1 MTITVFTPTYNRAH
15 TILRL
20 YNSLLRQTYKDFE
33 WLVIDDGSTDDTGN
47 LFRELIFEH
56 KLNIRYYKVENGGKH
71 RAINKALNLAD
82 GDIFFIVDSDDYLVD
97 NALERIVYWFDTIE
111 SENEKRNFAGVSG
124 LKGKPTGQ
132 LVGTT
137 FQGDYK
143 DARYA
148 ERIKYKIF
156 GDKAE
161 AYYTDIIRKYR
172 FPEFEGENHVAMSVV
187 WAAIGGDGY
196 KLRYFNEVIYICEY
210 LQDGITKSS
219 LSRRRKNIKGTL
231 YAYSKLMRYDFPISL
246 KLRYLLNYLRFL
258 LYKYVDLT
266 KKRFGG
272 N

>member
-20 YNSLLRQTYKDFE
+20 YDSLLWQTYKDFE

-47 LFRELIFEH
+47 LFSEIMSEH

-71 RAINKALNLAD
+71 RAINKALELAN

-97 NALERIVYWFDTIE
+97 NALERIVHWLDTIE
-111 SENEKRNFAGVSG
+111 PEKERGKFAGVSG
-124 LKGKPTGQ
+124 LRGMPSGQ
-132 LVGTT
+132 LMGET
-137 FQGDYK
+137 FHGDYK

-148 ERIKYKIF
+148 ERTKYEIL

-161 AYYTDIIRKYR
+161 AFYTDIIRKYR
-172 FPEFEGENHVAMSVV
+172 FPEFEGENFITESVV
-187 WAAIGGDGY
+187 WAEIGNDGY

-210 LQDGITKSS
+210 LQGGLTKSS
-219 LSRRRKNIKGTL
+219 LSTRRKNINGTL
-231 YAYSKLMRYDFPISL
+231 YAYAKLMRYDFPISL

-258 LYKYVDLT
+258 LYKYLDLSA
-266 KKRFGG
+266 KYLG
-272 N
+272 